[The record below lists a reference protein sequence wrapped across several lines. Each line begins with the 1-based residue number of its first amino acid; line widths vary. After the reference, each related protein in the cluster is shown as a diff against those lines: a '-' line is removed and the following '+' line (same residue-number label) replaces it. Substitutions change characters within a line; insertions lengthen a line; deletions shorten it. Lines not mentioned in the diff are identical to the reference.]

1 MHRESMARLLHAA
14 RAAPAAG
21 RLSAPAAAHPWP
33 PARRPAA
40 SHCPRGFT
48 LLELLVAIT
57 VLSIVAL
64 IAWRGLDSLVLT
76 RERLA
81 PEAEEVRDL
90 LVAFGQIERDLAQ
103 VVNASFVPLD
113 SPPLVARAAGLQ
125 LMRMA
130 PHTEGTPSAVQF
142 VAYELRDG
150 RLLRLASAPMATLQ
164 APTGALVETPLLDG
178 VQALRVRVWQPGSGW
193 APPAAASGPDP
204 RRAPPGVELVLERSD
219 GREYRRVLLVGH
231 G

>member
-1 MHRESMARLLHAA
+1 MRRQSLARHLDARRAA
-14 RAAPAAG
+14 RAAGRCGAPAPG
-21 RLSAPAAAHPWP
+21 SAPR
-33 PARRPAA
+33 PARRCPAG
-40 SHCPRGFT
+40 RRGGFT

-57 VLSIVAL
+57 MLSIVSL

-130 PHTEGTPSAVQF
+130 PHTAGAPSAVQF

-164 APTGALVETPLLDG
+164 APTGALVATPLLDG

-193 APPAAASGPDP
+193 APPEAASGPDP